1 MPVKQLR
8 FAMDEKG
15 VKALAATLVGKEMA
29 YWEENRLRHGRVSRA
44 EVKRDRYGNSYVETE
59 MEAAGGL
66 TASVQ

>member
-1 MPVKQLR
+1 
-8 FAMDEKG
+8 
-15 VKALAATLVGKEMA
+15 MA

-59 MEAAGGL
+59 VEAAGGL